1 MDIKRISFIEAKSPG
16 AHIYSKYP
24 IPRLGA
30 VLLSTILKERGYDV
44 RAYIEDIAE
53 PEWSFVENSDL
64 VCISAITGTSIR
76 AYKIADRLRKK
87 GIPVVMGGAHPSFCP
102 EEALEHSDY
111 VVRGEGDET
120 LPELLSFLETGKPDI
135 SAIRGVSYRDGA
147 GKVASTA
154 PRPLLTNL
162 DGLPMPDFSLVHK
175 FKSSN
180 IYPIST
186 SRGCPFNCRFCSVI
200 QMFGRRYRTR
210 SIENVI
216 AELKHAASF
225 SRGHRFFVDDNFAA
239 NKARSK
245 RLLTA
250 MKAEGLTHHTWSAQ
264 VRTDVATDTELLKL
278 MADTGCQV
286 VQIGFES
293 VNPET
298 LKSFNKGQTLEEI
311 ENCIR
316 TVKDHGIHIHGMF
329 VLGSDNDTPETFK
342 STVDFAIKQGIDSIQ
357 LMMLTPLPG
366 TPFFTEM
373 RDGGR
378 LLHTDWSKYDAH
390 HVVYKPLLMSPQT
403 LHVESLKAMG
413 RFYSWKYIF
422 RHLAALDFNYVAIG
436 LYGKSAVK
444 KALGEARDYLS
455 SIGCPSTFPIPQKP

>member
-1 MDIKRISFIEAKSPG
+1 MDIKRISFIEARSPG

-24 IPRLGA
+24 IPRLGS
-30 VLLSTILKERGYDV
+30 VLLSTMLKERGYEV
-44 RAYIEDIAE
+44 RAFIEDIAE
-53 PEWSFVENSDL
+53 PEWSYVENSDL

-87 GIPVVMGGAHPSFCP
+87 GITTVMGGAHPSFCA
-102 EEALEHSDY
+102 EEALEHTDF

-120 LPELLSFLETGKPDI
+120 LPELVSCLETGKPAMSGI
-135 SAIRGVSYRDGA
+135 EGLSYRDRDGR
-147 GKVASTA
+147 VVNNA
-154 PRPLLTNL
+154 PRPLLQDL
-162 DGLPMPDFSLVHK
+162 DGLPEPDFGLVHK

-216 AELKHAASF
+216 KELKHAASF
-225 SRGHRFFVDDNFAA
+225 SKGHRFFVDDNFAA

-245 RLLTA
+245 RLLSA

-264 VRTDVATDTELLKL
+264 VRTDVATDPELLKL

-298 LKSFNKGQTLEEI
+298 LEAFNKNQTLEEI

-342 STVDFAIKQGIDSIQ
+342 NTVDFAIRQDIDSIQ

-373 RDGGR
+373 RDAGR

-403 LHVESLKAMG
+403 LHMESLKAMG

-422 RHLAALDFNYVAIG
+422 RHLAQFDFNYVAIG
-436 LYGKSAVK
+436 LYGRSAVK
-444 KALGEARDYLS
+444 KALSEARDYLN
-455 SIGCPSTFPIPQKP
+455 SIGCVGGLPLPGRP